1 MKDRIISVDVLRGFT
16 VLMMTVVNNP
26 GSWSYVYPILDHA
39 KWNGCTLADLV
50 FPFFIFILGIAIP
63 LAMPV
68 KKDDSET
75 VLKIV
80 TRSLR
85 IFCLGL
91 FLSFF
96 YKIQFFDLASYVP
109 LLLIRLSI
117 TALVGYALLG
127 NFSLNVKAIS
137 AVVIFCILVGLTFSG
152 IEHFDN
158 VRLLGVL
165 QRIGIVYLIVSL
177 LYVKTTIKWQI
188 ILSLIILLGYWALM
202 TFVNVPGVGYPNLEP
217 ATNFASWLD
226 SVLLEG
232 HMYVETK
239 TWDPEGV
246 LSTVPVIA
254 NGLLGVL
261 AGQLLNSKSLSKIK
275 IAQIMAGTGV
285 VLVCLGLLWSV
296 SFPINK
302 SIWSSSYVL
311 FTSGIALFI
320 LSIIYYLIDIL
331 SHKKWTTFFVVWGV
345 NPMIVFFLSGI
356 LPRAFT
362 MIKVQNPDNAGAV
375 INIREYA
382 YTFWISSNFENQTLA
397 SLMYA
402 VIYVLL
408 WSCLL
413 WYFYKKKM
421 FFKV

>member
-75 VLKIV
+75 VLKII

-96 YKIQFFDLASYVP
+96 YKIQLFNLPSDVP
-109 LLLIRLSI
+109 LLLIRLLI
-117 TALVGYALLG
+117 TALVGCALLG
-127 NFSLNVKAIS
+127 NFKLKTKTIIV
-137 AVVIFCILVGLTFSG
+137 VVIFCILVGLTFSG
-152 IEHFDN
+152 IEHFQN

-165 QRIGIVYLIVSL
+165 QRIGIVYLVVSL
-177 LYVKTTIKWQI
+177 LYLKITIKWQI
-188 ILSLIILLGYWALM
+188 ILSLAILLGYWALM
-202 TFVNVPGVGYPNLEP
+202 TLVNVPGVGYPNLEP

-261 AGQLLNSKSLSKIK
+261 AGQLLISKSFSKIK
-275 IAQIMAGTGV
+275 IAQIMAV
-285 VLVCLGLLWSV
+285 ASVALVCLGLLWSV
-296 SFPINK
+296 AFPINK

-331 SHKKWTTFFVVWGV
+331 NYKKWTTFFVVWGV

-362 MIKVQNPDNAGAV
+362 MIKVKNPIDPTSE
-375 INIREYA
+375 IDIRNYA
-382 YTFWISSNFENQTLA
+382 YTFWISSNFENQMLS
-397 SLMYA
+397 SLIYA